1 MQRATQLTTIVAFLG
16 MACSRSGLAQD
27 WPQWR
32 GPNRDAR
39 ATGFQAPAAWPKT
52 LTKKWQV
59 KVGDGVA
66 TPALVDGKLFVFARE
81 GEVEVL
87 RCLDA
92 ASGNEIWKQQY
103 EEDPAEGAAGNFP
116 GPRSSPIVAEGKVV
130 TLGVR
135 GILKCRDAAT
145 GKQLWFKDDHAN
157 SWPMFFT
164 ASSPLVVDGLCIA
177 QLGGGEDGGVI
188 AYDLAT
194 GKEKWQWMKSGPA
207 YASPVLMTVGD
218 TKVIIAPTDAGRN
231 QGSLV
236 ALSAADGKL
245 LWEMPYSEV
254 RYIATT
260 PIVDGSTLI
269 VAGPGTGMSAFKM
282 KKQGDKIVEEKL
294 WSNTDNSVGFDTPV
308 LKKGLL
314 FGISGSDQLF
324 CINTETQKTA
334 WSAPIAKPA
343 ANNQDGS
350 KSGVGESRPRP
361 VQARFAQFVQQQ
373 DQKQPDQQRPDQ
385 GPGRGPGQGPGRGFG
400 RGGMGRGMGMASR
413 GYGSI
418 VDAGSA
424 MLGLTPA
431 GELVVFKPSGDAFT
445 ELARYKVAD
454 GGTYAYPIPAG
465 HGIYVKD
472 KDSVTLWMIE

>member
-1 MQRATQLTTIVAFLG
+1 MQRARQFARIAVFIG
-16 MACSRSGLAQD
+16 MACNRSGLAQE

-32 GPNRDAR
+32 GPNRDAK
-39 ATGFQAPAAWPKT
+39 ASGFQAPADWPKT

-66 TPALVDGKLFVFARE
+66 TPALVDGKLFVFARA
-81 GEVEVL
+81 GDVEIL

-92 ASGNEIWKQQY
+92 ATGNEIWKQQY

-116 GPRSSPIVAEGKVV
+116 GPRSSPTVADGKVV

-145 GKQLWFKDDHAN
+145 GKQLWFKNDHAD

-164 ASSPLVVDGLCIA
+164 ASSPLIVDGLCIA
-177 QLGGGEDGGVI
+177 QVGGAEDGGVI

-194 GKEKWQWMKSGPA
+194 GQEKWKWMKSGPA
-207 YASPVLMTVGD
+207 YASPVLMTVGG
-218 TKVIIAPTDAGRN
+218 TKVVIAPTDAGRN

-236 ALSAADGKL
+236 ALAVSDGKL

-260 PIVDGSTLI
+260 PIVNDSTLI

-282 KKQGDKIVEEKL
+282 TKQGDKIVEEKL
-294 WSNTDNSVGFDTPV
+294 WSNPDNSVGFNTPV
-308 LKKGLL
+308 LKNGLL

-334 WSAPIAKPA
+334 WSAAIAKPA
-343 ANNQDGS
+343 AANQES
-350 KSGVGESRPRP
+350 PKSGVGESRTRR
-361 VQARFAQFVQQQ
+361 VETRLVQFVQQ
-373 DQKQPDQQRPDQ
+373 DQKPPDQQRRD
-385 GPGRGPGQGPGRGFG
+385 QGPGRGFG
-400 RGGMGRGMGMASR
+400 RGGMGRGMGMATR

-472 KDSVTLWMIE
+472 KDSVTLWAF